1 MKRKT
6 NKPEQDVIV
15 QSAVRVNLTLDFPVT
30 EPDDFH
36 RINALVKEGNI
47 YDLINGEYYDNSK
60 AKSKLVTLEK
70 KINTDD
76 VFAALGIDDD
86 E

>member
-15 QSAVRVNLTLDFPVT
+15 QSALRVNLTLDFTVT

-47 YDLINGEYYDNSK
+47 YALINEEYYNNSK

-70 KINTDD
+70 KIS
-76 VFAALGIDDD
+76 VEEVSDD